1 MLALHWCIHEK
12 KMLDTKR
19 PFNLLEISTKA
30 CYQAKSKMEMK
41 HTLIFYDHF
50 KGRVIG

>member
-30 CYQAKSKMEMK
+30 CYQARQIQNGNEAHLVFIIILK
-41 HTLIFYDHF
+41 D
-50 KGRVIG
+50 G